1 MLGGL
6 KNILIMLMCLYC
18 LSASAQ
24 SFSELESSVLSKGH
38 WVKLQVNEEGLYS
51 LSAKTLSSLGFSD
64 ISKVAVY
71 GNGGK
76 ELPLSNSADR
86 VVDLV
91 KLPVCRTKS
100 ELVFFTGATQ
110 NWTYNYS
117 TSQFQCSQNQYD
129 DKAYVFIT
137 DSQAPSDDPIK
148 AEIVTK
154 DVASE
159 ITYNSTL
166 VHHELHNISL
176 FKSGRDWYGETL
188 TKSASSLEIDLGN
201 FQRVLSQEIV
211 LNVRLCAASSQRV
224 DYTVSYNDSVLI
236 TNNIRALGS
245 SELGVNSQ
253 SSKRFKLQKSP
264 ARNVVS
270 IKCALPQLSDKAY
283 LDYITAEI
291 PTALQMPS
299 SGVMCL
305 NIAEGTRRHRGE
317 ASVVTISNASAED
330 IVWCVDDAT
339 RPTLVT
345 SSFSNNKLSFTQ
357 DNSEVHK
364 YVVFNPS
371 KISSFPEPSFVSEV
385 ENQNL
390 HATPAVDY
398 IIVYHPMFKAQAEE
412 LAEIHRQYS
421 ALDVY
426 CASTDDIYNEFN
438 GGQRSA
444 TAIRDYVRFVYK
456 KSNGK
461 LRYLLLFGEGSYDN
475 LSYGSANPYN
485 LVPTY
490 QSIQSLH
497 DTQSYVT
504 DDFFAWLEDD
514 ELVYDTRA
522 NVDIGVGRFPIY
534 EVEDAQIMVDRVKN
548 YLTKPQYG
556 AWMNTA
562 VMAACSG
569 DNNEHAMFA
578 NENADLIAKYSSSVN
593 TTRVIAEAYTSVQ
606 STTGRSYPQA
616 ISDFYNAINNQ
627 GAFLVNYVG
636 HGGPLAL
643 QLYFE
648 TAKISRLANK
658 DKLPFMIAATCE
670 FAPFDNEPNNATKQ
684 LVLYPYGGM
693 IGVLTATRTVFGNNN
708 HSLNVGMI
716 EGLLTPD
723 SEGNVRR
730 LGDAVRFAKL
740 KTPSMTNS
748 LKYVLIGDP
757 AVTLVNNAEYI
768 VQTDSIC
775 GEPYESCITPLKAL
789 TANKIAGTIRDASG
803 NIVENFNGEVEVSLY
818 DKQRIRSTLGS
829 ASPVYKYT
837 EWGNRLF
844 HSKFKVTDGRF
855 DATIQLS
862 KDIDATEGYG
872 RLSYFAWADTQK
884 AKGASDMVLVG
895 GFADALQLD
904 TVGPDLKVYMDYPQ
918 WQDGGVTSSSPMLF
932 AEMSDISGINAA
944 GVGIGHNITLTID
957 DDPNTMLSL
966 DNYYSHIG
974 GEGNVGQVKY
984 QLSEMSSGHHT
995 LSLKVW
1001 DNAGNSSEKRISM
1014 HVSSVSQIK
1023 LSDVVVY
1030 PSTFTSLGEPLSLR
1044 FFHNNAGFGN
1054 TLHLAIYDLSGKLMA
1069 STQTTL
1075 PTGASDSGVISLT
1088 DLMPRIS
1095 GMPNGVYVLNVKLI
1109 GSNGRRGEITRKLA
1123 F

>member
-1 MLGGL
+1 MLV
-6 KNILIMLMCLYC
+6 CLYC
-18 LSASAQ
+18 LSTSAQ
-24 SFSELESSVLSKGH
+24 SFSEYESSVLSTGH
-38 WVKLQVNEEGLYS
+38 WVKLQVNEEGLYRVSAKS
-51 LSAKTLSSLGFSD
+51 LSSWGFSD
-64 ISKVAVY
+64 ISKVAIY

-76 ELPLSNSADR
+76 ELPLSNSAER
-86 VVDLV
+86 VVDLAQ
-91 KLPVCRTKS
+91 LPVYRTKS
-100 ELVFFTGATQ
+100 ELVFYTGATQ

-117 TSQFQCSQNQYD
+117 SSQFQCSQNQYD
-129 DKAYVFIT
+129 DRTYVFIT
-137 DSQAPSDDPIK
+137 DSQTPSKEPIN
-148 AEIVTK
+148 AVTTTK
-154 DVASE
+154 EVTSQ
-159 ITYNSTL
+159 ISYNSTL

-188 TKSASSLEIDLGN
+188 TKSASSLDVDLGSY
-201 FQRVLSQEIV
+201 QRVLSQDIV
-211 LNVRLCAASSQRV
+211 LNIRLCAASTQRV
-224 DYTVSYNDSVLI
+224 EYTVSYNDSTLI
-236 TNNIRALGS
+236 TSNISALGS

-253 SSKRFKLQKSP
+253 ATKTFKLQKSP

-270 IKCALPQLSDKAY
+270 LKCTVPQTTDNAY

-291 PTALQMPS
+291 PTELQMTS
-299 SGVMCL
+299 SGVLFL
-305 NIAEGTRRHRGE
+305 NIAEGTRRNRGG
-317 ASVVTISNASAED
+317 ASMVAVSKTSAED
-330 IVWCVDDAT
+330 VVWCIDDASC
-339 RPTLVT
+339 PKSVP
-345 SSFSNNKLSFTQ
+345 SSFSNNQISFVQ
-357 DNSEVHK
+357 DNSVVHR

-371 KISSFPEPSFVSEV
+371 KISSLPEPSFVSEV

-398 IIVYHPMFKAQAEE
+398 IIVYHPMFKSQAEE

-421 ALDVY
+421 GLDVY
-426 CASTDDIYNEFN
+426 CASTDNIYNEFN

-444 TAIRDYVRFVYK
+444 TAIRDYARYVYL
-456 KSNGK
+456 KSLGK

-490 QSIQSLH
+490 QSAQSLH

-504 DDFFAWLEDD
+504 DDFFAWLEDA

-522 NVDIGVGRFPIY
+522 TVDIGVGRFPVY
-534 EVEDAQIMVDRVKN
+534 EVGDAQIMVDRVRN
-548 YLTKPQYG
+548 YLATPQVVG
-556 AWMNTA
+556 SWMNTA
-562 VMAACSG
+562 LVAACSG
-569 DNNEHAMFA
+569 DNNEHAKYA
-578 NENADLIAKYSSSVN
+578 NENADFMEKYSPSVN
-593 TTRVIAEAYTSVQ
+593 TTRVIAESYTSVQ

-627 GAFLVNYVG
+627 GTFLVNYVG
-636 HGGPLAL
+636 HGGPLAV

-648 TAKISRLANK
+648 TSKIDRLANK

-670 FAPFDNEPNNATKQ
+670 FAPFDNEPNNASKQ

-693 IGVLTATRTVFGNNN
+693 IGVFSATRTVFGNNN
-708 HSLNVGMI
+708 HSLNVALI

-723 SEGNVRR
+723 SEGNTRR

-740 KTPSMTNS
+740 KTPSMINS

-775 GEPYESCITPLKAL
+775 GEPYESCITPLRAL
-789 TANKIAGTIRDASG
+789 TANKIVGTVRDASG

-818 DKQRIRSTLGS
+818 DKRRTRSTLGS
-829 ASPVYKYT
+829 ASPVYSYT

-844 HSKFKVTDGRF
+844 HSKFNVTDGRF
-855 DATIQLS
+855 DAIVQLS
-862 KDIDATEGYG
+862 KDIDAAEGYG
-872 RLSYFAWADTQK
+872 RLSYLAWTDTHK

-895 GFADALQLD
+895 GFADGVQTD
-904 TVGPDLKVYMDYPQ
+904 TIGPDIKIYMDYPQ
-918 WQDGGVTSSSPMLF
+918 WQDGGATSSSPMLY
-932 AEMSDISGINAA
+932 AEMSDISGINSA

-957 DDPNTMLSL
+957 DNPNSIIDL
-966 DNYYSHIG
+966 DNYYSLLG
-974 GEGNVGQVKY
+974 GENNVGLIKY
-984 QLSEMSSGHHT
+984 QLSEMTAGIHT

-1001 DNAGNSSEKRISM
+1001 DNAGNSSEKRISIQ
-1014 HVSSVSQIK
+1014 VSAVSQIK
-1023 LSDVVVY
+1023 LSDVVLY

-1054 TLHLAIYDLSGKLMA
+1054 TLHLAVYDLSGKLMA
-1069 STQTTL
+1069 SAQTTL
-1075 PTGASDSGVISLT
+1075 PTGSSDSGVISLT
-1088 DLMPRIS
+1088 DLMPRLS
-1095 GMPNGVYVLNVKLI
+1095 GMPNGLYILNIKLI

>member
-6 KNILIMLMCLYC
+6 KNIFIILVCLYC
-18 LSASAQ
+18 FSASAQ
-24 SFSELESSVLSKGH
+24 SFSECESSVLSKGR
-38 WVKLQVNEEGLYS
+38 WVKLQVSEGGLYR
-51 LSAKTLSSLGFSD
+51 LSAKSLSSWGFND
-64 ISKVAVY
+64 ISKVSVY

-76 ELPLSNSADR
+76 ELPLSNSAER
-86 VVDLV
+86 VVDLAQ
-91 KLPVCRTKS
+91 LPVYRVKS
-100 ELVFFTGATQ
+100 DLVFYTGATQ

-137 DSQAPSDDPIK
+137 DSQTPSVLPI
-148 AEIVTK
+148 AAATVAK
-154 DVASE
+154 DATSE
-159 ITYNSTL
+159 VSYNSTL
-166 VHHELHNISL
+166 VHHELHNRSL
-176 FKSGRDWYGETL
+176 FKSGRDWYGEML
-188 TKSASSLEIDLGN
+188 TKTAPSVDVDLGSHS
-201 FQRVLSQEIV
+201 RVVSQNIV
-211 LNVRLCAASSQRV
+211 LNIRLCAAASQRV

-236 TNNIRALGS
+236 SNNIRAMSS
-245 SELGVNSQ
+245 SERGVNSQ
-253 SSKRFKLQKSP
+253 ASKTFKLQKAP
-264 ARNVVS
+264 AKNVVS
-270 IKCALPQLSDKAY
+270 LKCAIPQTTDNAY
-283 LDYITAEI
+283 LDYVTAEI
-291 PTALQMPS
+291 PTELQMPS
-299 SGVMCL
+299 SGLLYL
-305 NIAEGTRRHRGE
+305 NIADGTRRNRNG
-317 ASVVTISNASAED
+317 ASIVKVSNITAED
-330 IVWCVDDAT
+330 IVWCIDDAVKPSLIHT
-339 RPTLVT
+339 
-345 SSFSNNKLSFTQ
+345 SFSNNELSFVQ
-357 DNSEVHK
+357 DNSEVHR

-371 KISSFPEPSFVSEV
+371 KISSLPEPSYLSEV

-412 LAEIHRQYS
+412 LAEIHRQHS
-421 ALDVY
+421 DLKVY

-444 TAIRDYVRFVYK
+444 TAIRDFARFVYK
-456 KSNGK
+456 KSNAK

-475 LSYGSANPYN
+475 LAYGSANPYN
-485 LVPTY
+485 LIPTY

-514 ELVYDTRA
+514 ELTYDTRA
-522 NVDIGVGRFPIY
+522 TVDIGVGRFPIY
-534 EVEDAQIMVDRVKN
+534 EVDDAKMMVNRVRD
-548 YLTKPQYG
+548 YLATPTYG
-556 AWMNTA
+556 SWMNSA
-562 VMAACSG
+562 VVAACSG
-569 DNNEHAMFA
+569 DENEHAIFA
-578 NENADLIAKYSSSVN
+578 NENADLMAKYSPSINS
-593 TTRVIAEAYTSVQ
+593 TRVIAEAYTSVQ

-627 GAFLVNYVG
+627 GVFLVNYVG
-636 HGGPLAL
+636 HGGPLAI

-648 TAKISRLANK
+648 TVKIDRLSNK
-658 DKLPFMIAATCE
+658 EKLPFMIAATCE
-670 FAPFDNEPNNATKQ
+670 FAPFDNVPNNASKQ
-684 LVLYPYGGM
+684 LVLYPHGGM
-693 IGVLTATRTVFGNNN
+693 IGVLAATRTVFGNNN

-723 SEGNVRR
+723 EEGNTRR
-730 LGDAVRFAKL
+730 LGDALRFAKL

-757 AVTLVNNAEYI
+757 AVSLVNNTEYT

-775 GEPYESCITPLKAL
+775 GEPYESCIIPLKAL
-789 TANKIAGTIRDASG
+789 TANKIVGTIRDASG
-803 NIVENFNGEVEVSLY
+803 NVVDNFNGEVEVSLY